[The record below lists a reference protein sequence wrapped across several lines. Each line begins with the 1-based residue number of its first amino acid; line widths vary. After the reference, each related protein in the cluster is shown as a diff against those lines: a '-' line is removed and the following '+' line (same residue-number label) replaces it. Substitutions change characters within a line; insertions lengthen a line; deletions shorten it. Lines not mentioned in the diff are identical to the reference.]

1 MNEQLRKAIE
11 HASIPPYNDPHESW
25 CDTENSI
32 SKRCNCMASSYLD
45 VLEDAKESQAKLLR
59 VIELLVEQRKA
70 NLNSQLLASQAG
82 YSYTIDGLIDYLDA
96 ELIAALEGK

>member
-11 HASIPPYNDPHESW
+11 GASIPPYNDPHESW

-32 SKRCNCMASSYLD
+32 SKRCNCLASGYLD
-45 VLEDAKESQAKLLR
+45 ALDDAKESQAKLLR
-59 VIELLVEQRKA
+59 VIELLVQQRD
-70 NLNSQLLASQAG
+70 AG
-82 YSYTIDGLIDYLDA
+82 YQSIIDEGVLDIQAELDA

>member
-11 HASIPPYNDPHESW
+11 LKTSLPPYGQPHEAW

-45 VLEDAKESQAKLLR
+45 ALEDAKESQAKLLR
-59 VIELLVEQRKA
+59 VIELLVQQRDDLYELFDVVAPK
-70 NLNSQLLASQAG
+70 LSQ
-82 YSYTIDGLIDYLDA
+82 LDA
-96 ELIAALEGK
+96 ELIAALEEQQ